1 MLVNRHQRFFNFMSE
16 SMSDRIAIETILRAR
31 ASDQCELC
39 KSENDLRAVHVAP
52 FEDDEPEHN
61 ALLCDM
67 CRTQIDGENENL
79 DPKHWFGL
87 QESIWSEVPSVQVLS
102 WRMLNRLKSE
112 SFAQDLLEQAYLAD
126 DVMEWAKQGV
136 ADETH
141 AYPPA
146 FDSNGAQ
153 LNEGDSVTLIK
164 DLDVKGTSFVG
175 KRGTL
180 VKGIRLT
187 ADPTHVEGRV
197 NSIMIVLK
205 TEFLK
210 KA

>member
-1 MLVNRHQRFFNFMSE
+1 MSE
-16 SMSDRIAIETILRAR
+16 RIAIETLLRTR
-31 ASDQCELC
+31 ANDQCELC
-39 KSENDLRAVHVAP
+39 KGENDLRAVHVAP
-52 FEDDEPEHN
+52 FEDDELEHN
-61 ALLCDM
+61 ALLCET
-67 CRTQIDGENENL
+67 CRDQIDGADDAL

-112 SFAQDLLEQAYLAD
+112 SFAQDLLDQAYLAD
-126 DVMEWAKQGV
+126 DVMEWAKEGLV
-136 ADETH
+136 DNAH
-141 AYPPA
+141 AHPPA

-187 ADPTHVEGRV
+187 DDPTHVEGRV
-197 NSIMIVLK
+197 NNIMIVLK